1 VSFGVVDI
9 AGYAY
14 NTLLSTE
21 RDSRDVQ
28 QHAYGPTAKAL
39 HWLTMALLT
48 VQYAIGWIMPGVK
61 RGATPDSLMNL
72 HISIGVVI
80 LALVLGRFLWR
91 LFHHVPPERSLTR
104 WQNLGSTALHL
115 TLYGLIIVTTL
126 TGWVYASMRGWNLSF
141 FGLVPLPALV
151 AEGSAI
157 GRNIGE
163 LHQIL
168 IWVLLAGIGLHVGAA
183 VLHLLVYRDRV
194 MQRMLP
200 GLAD

>member
-1 VSFGVVDI
+1 
-9 AGYAY
+9 
-14 NTLLSTE
+14 
-21 RDSRDVQ
+21 VQ

-61 RGATPDSLMNL
+61 PGMTPGTLMNL

-80 LALVLGRFLWR
+80 LALVLARYLWR
-91 LFHHVPPERSLTR
+91 LFHHVPPEPSLTR
-104 WQNLGSTALHL
+104 WQNLGSSAVHLAL
-115 TLYGLIIVTTL
+115 YALIVVTTL
-126 TGWVYASMRGWNLSF
+126 TGWVYASMRGWPLSI
-141 FGLVPLPALV
+141 FGVVPLPALV
-151 AEGSAI
+151 AEGSTF
-157 GRNIGE
+157 GRTIGE

-168 IWVLLAGIGLHVGAA
+168 IWVLLTAIGLHVGAA
-183 VLHLLVYRDRV
+183 LIHLVVYRDRV